1 MEHYILK
8 TLKEIDG
15 IYEHKFSIKCGREY
29 TKFPELDQL
38 IIDGFIESFDKQEGF
53 EIKGI
58 RLTEKGQI
66 ELARLDAIP
75 IISPEPTIEQLKT
88 QELKTKL
95 QNNSITFEETKE
107 LLRVILRL

>member
-38 IIDGFIESFDKQEGF
+38 IIDGFIESFDKGLSWKNPAVLYPAPSF
-53 EIKGI
+53 
-58 RLTEKGQI
+58 L
-66 ELARLDAIP
+66 
-75 IISPEPTIEQLKT
+75 
-88 QELKTKL
+88 
-95 QNNSITFEETKE
+95 
-107 LLRVILRL
+107 